1 MPECILRKHWQLLL
15 LLSYPAAFT
24 RGHLCV
30 DIVFD
35 TVTYLPVIRA
45 NWNFNEIKPARAK
58 VEACTRS
65 VKVNSFVSFYR
76 KKLRGSRKLFPLV
89 CFYIDM
95 IWERESWLQ
104 GPLQCWC
111 GIDAWGSAAVA
122 MNVAL
127 WALKWNRSIRQRSS
141 LSQSVNQKQNHT
153 YKTALEEV

>member
-35 TVTYLPVIRA
+35 TITYLPVIRA

-76 KKLRGSRKLFPLV
+76 KKLRGSRKLFPLF

-95 IWERESWLQ
+95 IWERELAAGASAVLMRDRCM
-104 GPLQCWC
+104 GECCSGHEC
-111 GIDAWGSAAVA
+111 GFMGFE
-122 MNVAL
+122 M
-127 WALKWNRSIRQRSS
+127 
-141 LSQSVNQKQNHT
+141 KQVYQT
-153 YKTALEEV
+153 EVESESECESETESHI